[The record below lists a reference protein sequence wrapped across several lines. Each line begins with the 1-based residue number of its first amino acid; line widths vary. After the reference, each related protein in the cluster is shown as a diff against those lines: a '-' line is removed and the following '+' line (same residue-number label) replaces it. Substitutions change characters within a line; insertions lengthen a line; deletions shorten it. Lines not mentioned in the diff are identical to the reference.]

1 MEGIFS
7 HVCLVAIKIYTAHF
21 TYRTL
26 HTSNVASWMCYLSVI
41 QWRSRPSDK
50 GKGGGGG
57 GWEGE
62 KNKGGP
68 PPPPA
73 PNTLCAALRSKNKWG
88 PGPPGPLPWI
98 RHCYYVHNKGR
109 NIVTHSH
116 KDLTKKHEICEFCRF
131 R

>member
-50 GKGGGGG
+50 GKRGGGGG
-57 GWEGE
+57 GGGGGG
-62 KNKGGP
+62 KKRGGPGP
-68 PPPPA
+68 PPPPPPRA
-73 PNTLCAALRSKNKWG
+73 RSKNKG
-88 PGPPGPLPWI
+88 GPGPLPWI
-98 RHCYYVHNKGR
+98 RYCYYVHNKGR